1 MDVDVGVQTIDAINS
16 YVVTYCC
23 EQMELPV
30 MELWWVSNITCD
42 VFVQTFLVCT
52 SSSTILGIWHILGCS
67 SNLAFKNGNTYM
79 PPMSGL
85 TQGHIQ
91 GFQQLHVKIQDTRNM
106 GMLGAEG
113 TEP

>member
-42 VFVQTFLVCT
+42 VFV
-52 SSSTILGIWHILGCS
+52 
-67 SNLAFKNGNTYM
+67 
-79 PPMSGL
+79 
-85 TQGHIQ
+85 
-91 GFQQLHVKIQDTRNM
+91 
-106 GMLGAEG
+106 
-113 TEP
+113 